1 MKIGSVVF
9 LFCFLCSVSAFAQ
22 STSNG
27 MWNVGVGAEVGVP
40 MGDFNNYSS
49 VGFGEMGT
57 VGYMVD
63 QDLTV
68 TGKIGFLS
76 FSGKDQTI
84 TILGHSTTVSAGSV
98 SVIPILVGGRYF
110 FMPPADMRIYGSADI
125 GIYNI
130 GNGGGSKFGFAPAV
144 GAQFKA
150 GDNMKVDVH
159 ADYTY
164 ISTDVTSTTWLG
176 IGVGLVFDLK

>member
-1 MKIGSVVF
+1 MKIASVVF
-9 LFCFLCSVSAFAQ
+9 LLCILCSVGGFAQ
-22 STSNG
+22 STSSG

-49 VGFGEMGT
+49 VGFGGIGT

-63 QDLTV
+63 ENLTV

-76 FSGKDQTI
+76 FSGKDQTV
-84 TILGHSTTVSAGSV
+84 TVNGHSTTVSGGSV
-98 SVIPILVGGRYF
+98 TVIPILVGGRYF

-130 GNGGGSKFGFAPAV
+130 NNGGGSKFGFAPAV

>member
-9 LFCFLCSVSAFAQ
+9 LLCFLCSVSAFAQ

-49 VGFGEMGT
+49 VGFGGIGT

-63 QDLTV
+63 ENLTV

-76 FSGKDQTI
+76 FSGKDQTVAAK
-84 TILGHSTTVSAGSV
+84 TVSGSSV
-98 SVIPILVGGRYF
+98 TVIPILVGGRYF

-125 GIYNI
+125 GIYSI